1 METPTNVAL
10 NPREKLAMPL
20 VEKEILSESVRR
32 FRFGLPSKD
41 HVLGLPVGKHFFV
54 SGRWNGEFVMRPY
67 TPVSGDELPGY
78 VDLVIKV
85 YFPNERFPEGG
96 KLSQLLDTLKIGD
109 SLDIQGPVGHIE
121 YKEPGLFLVK
131 KKPRPVTHLAM
142 LAGGTGIT
150 PMYQVLEAIL
160 KNPDDKTECSL
171 IYANQ
176 TEDDILLRDEVR
188 PGRGSSQ
195 LRQGR
200 LSRGSRE
207 AFSMSLT
214 PCPNVSAC
222 SSRSANC
229 PSWKS
234 QSYQMQF
241 AAAFG

>member
-1 METPTNVAL
+1 M
-10 NPREKLAMPL
+10 
-20 VEKEILSESVRR
+20 RR

-67 TPVSGDELPGY
+67 TPVTGDELPGY

-96 KLSQLLDTLKIGD
+96 KMSQLLDTLEIGD
-109 SLDIQGPVGHIE
+109 SVDIQGPVGHIE

-131 KKPRPVTHLAM
+131 KKPRQVTHLAM

-160 KNPDDKTECSL
+160 KNSDDKTKCSL

-176 TEDDILLRDEVR
+176 TEDDILLRDELDAMAKEYPDRVKIWYTVDR
-188 PGRGSSQ
+188 PVAGWKYDKGFISHDMCEKHLPPASDVT
-195 LRQGR
+195 LALMCGPPPMIKFACIPN
-200 LSRGSRE
+200 LEKMGYKADNIL
-207 AFSMSLT
+207 AF
-214 PCPNVSAC
+214 
-222 SSRSANC
+222 
-229 PSWKS
+229 
-234 QSYQMQF
+234 
-241 AAAFG
+241 